1 VGLGDRGIAELAFLL
16 TWLVNWIAT
25 LSIGC
30 FLDYL
35 GDFTMFTFFIFS
47 WVKDSVLSLLM
58 LYVLFGAFQGKQS
71 AVSLPQLYAA

>member
-16 TWLVNWIAT
+16 TWLVNWITT
-25 LSIGC
+25 LIVGC
-30 FLDYL
+30 FLT
-35 GDFTMFTFFIFS
+35 GFTMFIFS

-71 AVSLPQLYAA
+71 AASLRQLFAA